1 MAQILH
7 FDIQSN
13 ALLSA
18 VPYLTSW
25 WCGILTSIIADW
37 LLSKGYLSLSTSYKI
52 FNSIASIV
60 PSLGILGVAYV
71 GCDKVAAQLLLAL
84 PGAFAGAVYAG
95 NQMNHIALSPKYAGT
110 MYGITNAAANM
121 CGFLAP
127 YVIGLIIEGRETLG
141 QWRMVFYLAA
151 GINIGAN
158 LFYVAFAS
166 AREQPW
172 SRSQRLSTVN

>member
-1 MAQILH
+1 M
-7 FDIQSN
+7 
-13 ALLSA
+13 
-18 VPYLTSW
+18 
-25 WCGILTSIIADW
+25 
-37 LLSKGYLSLSTSYKI
+37 
-52 FNSIASIV
+52 
-60 PSLGILGVAYV
+60 GVAYV
-71 GCDKVAAQLLLAL
+71 GCHRYAVQWLLAV

-95 NQMNHIALSPKYAGT
+95 NQMNHIALSPKFAGT

-127 YVIGLIIEGRETLG
+127 YVIGMLIEGRETLG

-172 SRSQRLSTVN
+172 SRSQRLNIIN